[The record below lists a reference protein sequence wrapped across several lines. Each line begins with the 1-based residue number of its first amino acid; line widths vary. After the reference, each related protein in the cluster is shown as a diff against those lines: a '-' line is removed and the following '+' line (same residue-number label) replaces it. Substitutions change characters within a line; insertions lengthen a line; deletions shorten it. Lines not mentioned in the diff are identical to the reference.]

1 MSTTK
6 KPSRSLA
13 GIAGIVAAATI
24 ISKLFGFL
32 REMAI
37 AAAFGVGPVVNA
49 YSYANLIPN
58 FFFILLGGING
69 PFHSALVSVLSKR
82 DKSQAATIVE
92 TVSTLVSGILLLLT
106 IILVWKASFFI
117 HIVGINLSPQQS
129 SIATLQLRIMAP
141 LALLSGLIGIGFG
154 TLNASDSYWLP
165 SISPLFSSLAIVGSV
180 GLLFWQ
186 LGEQINAPQ
195 YVQLGAIFLA
205 GGTLLG
211 AILQWLAQ
219 VIAQWRS
226 GLAKLRLRFDWGVSG
241 VKEVLRVMI
250 PATFS
255 SGMLHINLSTDL
267 IFVSGIATAAA
278 AIRYANFIVITPIG
292 IISNVIFVSMLPVFS
307 RLAAPENWQEL
318 KMRIRQGLILSA
330 LTMLPLMAI
339 FISLGFPI
347 VRVIYDRGV
356 FEEAGVEAVAPV
368 LMAYGLG
375 MFFYLGR
382 DLLVRVFYGLGDAD
396 TPFRI
401 SIANIVLNIVLDY
414 FLVKAFATPGIVF
427 ATIGVN
433 ITSMSL
439 MLWVLNRRLNG
450 LPLREWG
457 LAIFGLTGASLLA
470 GLASWGVSFGWENF
484 IGNSNFLF
492 QLLQLSLSTSVAL
505 IIFASI
511 ALLLKL
517 PEVDILVSR
526 LKQKFV
532 KIL

>member
-1 MSTTK
+1 MSVTK

-13 GIAGIVAAATI
+13 GIAGIVAVATL
-24 ISKLFGFL
+24 ISKLFGL
-32 REMAI
+32 VREVAI

-49 YSYANLIPN
+49 FSYANLIPN

-106 IILVWKASFFI
+106 VILIWKASIFI
-117 HIVGINLSPQQS
+117 DIVGINLNPEQR

-154 TLNASDSYWLP
+154 TLNASEQYWLP
-165 SISPLFSSLAIVGSV
+165 SISPLFSSLAIIGSV
-180 GLLFWQ
+180 SLLFWQ

-195 YVQLGAIFLA
+195 YIQLGAIFLA
-205 GGTLLG
+205 AGTLLG

-226 GLAKLRLRFDWGVSG
+226 GMGKLRLRFDWRLPGVQ
-241 VKEVLRVMI
+241 EVLQVMI
-250 PATFS
+250 PATFA

-318 KMRIRQGLILSA
+318 KMRIRQGLILTA
-330 LTMLPLMAI
+330 LTMLPLTAI
-339 FISLGFPI
+339 FISLAVPI

-356 FEEAGVEAVAPV
+356 FKEAGVEAVAPV

-382 DLLVRVFYGLGDAD
+382 DLLVRVFYALGDGN

-401 SIANIVLNIVLDY
+401 SIANILLNIVLDY
-414 FLVKAFATPGIVF
+414 FLVNAFATPGIVF

-433 ITSMSL
+433 ITSMIL
-439 MLWVLNRRLNG
+439 MLWILNRRLNG
-450 LPLREWG
+450 LPLKKWG
-457 LAIFGLTGASLLA
+457 LAILGLTGASLVA
-470 GLASWGVSFGWENF
+470 GLGSWSVNWSWEQF
-484 IGNSNFLF
+484 LGSSNLWL
-492 QLLQLSLSTSVAL
+492 QLLQLGISILVAL
-505 IIFASI
+505 IIFASLT
-511 ALLLKL
+511 ALLKL
-517 PEVDILVSR
+517 PEVDILISR
-526 LKQKFV
+526 IKKKFAG
-532 KIL
+532 